1 VPERLDRVFMYDYH
15 ILVIFGISGSVPVAK
30 NTSMSL
36 GEHFDQF
43 IADQLKKG
51 RYGSATEVVR
61 AGLRLLETEEEKLD
75 ALRRLIDEGRKSGT
89 ADYSYE
95 SFMAELDKDIN

>member
-1 VPERLDRVFMYDYH
+1 MVFIGTSEVFPM
-15 ILVIFGISGSVPVAK
+15 AK
-30 NTSMSL
+30 NTSVSL

-43 IADQLKKG
+43 IAAELEKG

-75 ALRRLIDEGRKSGT
+75 ALRSLIDEGRKSGT
-89 ADYSYE
+89 AEYSYE
-95 SFMAELDKDIN
+95 RFMAELDNDFR

>member
-1 VPERLDRVFMYDYH
+1 M
-15 ILVIFGISGSVPVAK
+15 AK

-43 IADQLKKG
+43 IAAQLQNG

-61 AGLRLLETEEEKLD
+61 AGLRLLETEEEKLA

-89 ADYSYE
+89 AEYRYE
-95 SFMAELDKDIN
+95 SFMAELDKDST

>member
-1 VPERLDRVFMYDYH
+1 M
-15 ILVIFGISGSVPVAK
+15 AK
-30 NTSMSL
+30 NTSVSL

-43 IADQLKKG
+43 IATQLAKG

-61 AGLRLLETEEEKLD
+61 AGLRLLETEEQKLEM
-75 ALRRLIDEGRKSGT
+75 LRKLLAEGRASGT

-95 SFMAELDKDIN
+95 SFMAELDKDFD